1 MVRNLGIIGVIAGGD
16 SPERAVS
23 LVSGEQVHAALMQL
37 GAQARI
43 VQINNLDDLVP
54 RLRGIGVAFTAS

>member
-1 MVRNLGIIGVIAGGD
+1 MEKLGTIGVIAGGD

-23 LVSGEQVHAALMQL
+23 LVSGEQVHAALKQL

-54 RLRGIGVAFTAS
+54 GLRGIDVAFTAS